1 VYDDMK
7 KLTERTNTLVE
18 KMNSSQ
24 GTMGKLMNDPQLY
37 DRLNTTVARLDV
49 ISARI
54 EKGEGT
60 LGKLSTDPTL
70 FNNLNESSKSL
81 RDFLTE
87 FMKNPKKY
95 LTVKLH
101 IF

>member
-1 VYDDMK
+1 
-7 KLTERTNTLVE
+7 
-18 KMNSSQ
+18 
-24 GTMGKLMNDPQLY
+24 MGKLMNDPQLY